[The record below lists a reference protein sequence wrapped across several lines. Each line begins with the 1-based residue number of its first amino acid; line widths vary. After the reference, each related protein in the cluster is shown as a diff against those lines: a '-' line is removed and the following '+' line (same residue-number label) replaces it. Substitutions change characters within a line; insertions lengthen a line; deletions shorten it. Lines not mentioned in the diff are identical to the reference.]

1 MGCADYRDADRIPAL
16 PSVRNNLGDLSAA
29 LTDPRLLGLPP
40 DNCVVV
46 ADTDEPTTVATTLA
60 CVAEA
65 ALDSLILYLT
75 GHGMVAQDGGLVI
88 ATRHTDPRWPEFSG
102 LRYSWVREALRR
114 SPARRTV
121 VIVDCCFSGRAI
133 SAMAG
138 PDGLLLGGLDVGGAY
153 VLTSTTSNSTALA
166 PEGARHTAFTG
177 SLLRVLRQG
186 IPGAPPF
193 LRLSDIYEAT
203 RKEMLLSGSP
213 QPTQM
218 GTNNIGDLALVRNAA
233 HAPDGGPPAPAQTPA
248 APSATVPRTPPD
260 QTTLISTRIWIT
272 GYDGLSPLARLDAN
286 IALINVIDAAA
297 RGAGLD
303 SGSWRRQPRQDGE
316 LVTFPKSPAGSDA
329 LLRML
334 AILPSVL
341 AENDRD
347 RPRASWLRLLA
358 VVDEFPATGGG
369 ADSPSALDSV
379 PGMWGAGSAE
389 VRVQVLLSHRFWRD
403 ARGGAVATRFEG
415 MQDVT
420 LPYPG
425 SPGGFGLWE
434 SV

>member
-1 MGCADYRDADRIPAL
+1 M
-16 PSVRNNLGDLSAA
+16 
-29 LTDPRLLGLPP
+29 
-40 DNCVVV
+40 

-177 SLLRVLRQG
+177 SLLRVLRRG

-297 RGAGLD
+297 RGP
-303 SGSWRRQPRQDGE
+303 GSTPD
-316 LVTFPKSPAGSDA
+316 P
-329 LLRML
+329 
-334 AILPSVL
+334 
-341 AENDRD
+341 
-347 RPRASWLRLLA
+347 
-358 VVDEFPATGGG
+358 GG
-369 ADSPSALDSV
+369 
-379 PGMWGAGSAE
+379 
-389 VRVQVLLSHRFWRD
+389 
-403 ARGGAVATRFEG
+403 
-415 MQDVT
+415 
-420 LPYPG
+420 G
-425 SPGGFGLWE
+425 SPGRTASWSPFLRAPPVPTRSCACWRSSRRSWPRTTGTVPARRGSACWRSWTSSGHRRRRGLAQRPRLRPWHVVARRKSGSRSCCRIASGE
-434 SV
+434 TRAAARSRHGSKECRT